1 MRILVVEDDKKTAVF
16 VSKALQEEG
25 LAVTLLNDG
34 SEALRALGETAFDAV
49 VLDIML
55 PGRDGLSVL
64 RQMRIQGNATPVLL
78 LSARGEVNERVEGL
92 NAGAD
97 DYLAKPFALAEL
109 IARVRALVR
118 RGGEAKLTVLR
129 VGDLTLDTATRK
141 AQRGGKTCELT
152 SREFRLLEYL
162 MRSPGRICTRMMILE
177 QVWDYHFD
185 PGTNIIDVYVRKLR
199 EKIDAGSEPKLLRSV
214 RGVGYTI
221 QEAS

>member
-199 EKIDAGSEPKLLRSV
+199 EKIDAGFEPKLLRSV